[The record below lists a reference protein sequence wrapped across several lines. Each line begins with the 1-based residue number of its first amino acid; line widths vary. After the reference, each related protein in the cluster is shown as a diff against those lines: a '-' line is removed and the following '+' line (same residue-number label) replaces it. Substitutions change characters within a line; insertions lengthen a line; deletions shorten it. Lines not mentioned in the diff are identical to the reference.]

1 MNTTTA
7 PRLSP
12 GLAPASSMPAAAR
25 RVLALLEGL
34 PCGQLQLQLPQG
46 GVMHLPRTPP
56 AGSAVPQDGEPAAT
70 LVLHD
75 WRLFERLR
83 RSGDIGLAESYID
96 GEWDSPDLAAL
107 LRLCIRNRDHA
118 QDLVYGH
125 WWGRLGYR
133 LRHLLQRNS
142 RAGSA
147 RNIHAHYDL
156 GNDFYR
162 LWLDP
167 GMSYSA
173 AWFEGCT
180 AAGASAP
187 DAAAPGDLEQAQ
199 LAKMRHA
206 LRQARVQP
214 GQRLLE
220 IGCGWGGLA
229 ETAAREFG
237 ARVTGVTL
245 SREQLQ
251 WGRRRLQDAGLA
263 EQVELRY
270 EDYRDLPARHAGQPF
285 DAIVSI
291 EMFEA
296 VGREYWRGY
305 FDTLRDCLKPGGY
318 ACIQTITLRDDLF
331 ARYLRSTDFI
341 QQFIFP
347 GGLLPSPSA
356 FEAEARRAGFVVEH
370 RLAFG
375 RDYAETLRR
384 WSQAFE
390 REIAAVQR
398 QGFDARFQRIWRF
411 YLAYCEAAFD
421 TGNTDVMQFTLRR
434 PLP

>member
-1 MNTTTA
+1 MNTTAAPLLSPSAAA
-7 PRLSP
+7 PRRT
-12 GLAPASSMPAAAR
+12 PARAR
-25 RVLALLEGL
+25 RVLNLLERL
-34 PCGQLQLQLPQG
+34 PHGQLDLEQPDGRLL
-46 GVMHLPRTPP
+46 HLPRPP
-56 AGSAVPQDGEPAAT
+56 SGAADAHC
-70 LVLHD
+70 VLHD
-75 WRLFERLR
+75 WQALERTLK
-83 RSGDIGLAESYID
+83 SGDIGLAEGYIA

-107 LRLCIRNRDHA
+107 LRLCMVNRDHV
-118 QDLVYGH
+118 QSLVYGS

-133 LRHLLQRNS
+133 LRHLLQRNT

-173 AWFEGCT
+173 AWFQGRIGE
-180 AAGASAP
+180 
-187 DAAAPGDLEQAQ
+187 
-199 LAKMRHA
+199 A
-206 LRQARVQP
+206 LRNADLQEAQQAKLRRTLDEVRLQP

-229 ETAAREFG
+229 EAAAQEFG

-245 SREQLQ
+245 SREQLV
-251 WGRRRLQDAGLA
+251 WGQQRMQQAGLA
-263 EQVELRY
+263 DAVELRY
-270 EDYRDLPARHAGQPF
+270 QDYRDLPARHAGEPF

-305 FDTLRDCLKPGGY
+305 FQTLRDCLKPGGL
-318 ACIQTITLRDDLF
+318 ACIQTITLREDLF

-341 QQFIFP
+341 QQYIFP
-347 GGLLPSPSA
+347 GGLLPSIPA
-356 FEAEARRAGFVVEH
+356 FEQEARRAGLVVEG
-370 RLAFG
+370 RMAFG

-384 WSQAFE
+384 WRQSFE
-390 REIAAVQR
+390 ERLEAVR
-398 QGFDARFQRIWRF
+398 AQGFDERFVRIWTF

-421 TGNTDVMQFTLRR
+421 TGNTDVVQFTLRK

>member
-1 MNTTTA
+1 MNTTAAPLLSPTAAA
-7 PRLSP
+7 PRRT
-12 GLAPASSMPAAAR
+12 PARAR
-25 RVLALLEGL
+25 RVLNLLERL
-34 PCGQLQLQLPQG
+34 PHGQLDLEQPDGRLL
-46 GVMHLPRTPP
+46 HLPRPP
-56 AGSAVPQDGEPAAT
+56 SGAADAHC
-70 LVLHD
+70 VLHD
-75 WRLFERLR
+75 WQALERTLK
-83 RSGDIGLAESYID
+83 SGDIGLAEGYIA

-107 LRLCIRNRDHA
+107 LRLCMANRDHV
-118 QDLVYGH
+118 QSLVYGS

-133 LRHLLQRNS
+133 LRHLLQRNT

-173 AWFEGCT
+173 AWFQGRT
-180 AAGASAP
+180 G
-187 DAAAPGDLEQAQ
+187 Q
-199 LAKMRHA
+199 A
-206 LRQARVQP
+206 LRNADLQEAQQAKLRRTLDEVRLQP

-229 ETAAREFG
+229 EAAAQEFG

-245 SREQLQ
+245 SREQLV
-251 WGRRRLQDAGLA
+251 WGQQRMQQAGLA
-263 EQVELRY
+263 DAVELRY
-270 EDYRDLPARHAGQPF
+270 QDYRDLPARHAGEPF

-305 FDTLRDCLKPGGY
+305 FQTLRDCLKPGGL
-318 ACIQTITLRDDLF
+318 ACIQTITLREDLF

-341 QQFIFP
+341 QQYIFP
-347 GGLLPSPSA
+347 GGLLPSIPA
-356 FEAEARRAGFVVEH
+356 FEQEAHRAGLVVE
-370 RLAFG
+370 RRMAFG

-384 WSQAFE
+384 WRQSFE
-390 REIAAVQR
+390 ERLEAVR
-398 QGFDARFQRIWRF
+398 AQGFDERFVRIWTF

-421 TGNTDVMQFTLRR
+421 TGNTDVVQFTLRK